1 VSSITIIIL
10 VLGILIIVAVAA
22 FVLYKAGFK
31 VDKIKAMLPG
41 VMEMEAS
48 RPQSPPASPA
58 QAADQANAPASQEGI
73 VISGN
78 VQRGRDHKIEVGRG
92 GNIQV
97 TDNLQEGAK
106 DEIRVTPDKKKR
118 S

>member
-1 VSSITIIIL
+1 VSPITIIIL
-10 VLGILIIVAVAA
+10 VLGILIIVAVVA
-22 FVLYKAGFK
+22 FALYKAGFK

-48 RPQSPPASPA
+48 RPQSPASSPA
-58 QAADQANAPASQEGI
+58 QAADQANAPAPQEGI

-78 VQRGRDHKIEVGRG
+78 VQKGREHKIEVGRQ
-92 GNIQV
+92 GNIQIK
-97 TDNLQEGAK
+97 DNLQQGVG
-106 DEIRVTPDKKKR
+106 DEIRITPDKKKQ